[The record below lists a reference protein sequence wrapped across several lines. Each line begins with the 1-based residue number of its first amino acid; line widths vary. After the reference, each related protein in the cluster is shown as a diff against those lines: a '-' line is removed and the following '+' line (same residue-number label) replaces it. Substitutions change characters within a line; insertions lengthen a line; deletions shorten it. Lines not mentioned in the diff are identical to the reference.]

1 MKVALSDKISHCFRS
16 KCVTPD
22 SSPKHEYFFDVVSAR
37 TTMTFAASELKA
49 SQPGGL
55 GVHSV
60 SPQSAIKITRGD
72 ILKRS

>member
-1 MKVALSDKISHCFRS
+1 MKVALSHEIAHRS
-16 KCVTPD
+16 RSRFVTPH

-55 GVHSV
+55 DVHSV